1 MTVAQN
7 ILLILHFIGLA
18 SLLGGVIVQIRTSPR
33 VINRAIMDGALL
45 QLITGILLVGV
56 IEMQKGTEGA
66 DIPNNSVIGIKLVVL
81 LIITGL
87 AFVNRSKEQISTAVW
102 AAIGLL
108 TLFNIVIAVVPGA
121 VQGG

>member
-33 VINRAIMDGALL
+33 VVNRAVMDGALL

-108 TLFNIVIAVVPGA
+108 TLFKIVIAVVPGA